1 MSEQR
6 SRDRHRSR
14 TALLAALSVLI
25 AVGTVAAVVATTNM
39 LDAYGFLR
47 FPLGFYLMAQGL
59 LIGIV
64 AICFWSAR
72 AQERIDRAFS
82 ESEEF

>member
-1 MSEQR
+1 VSEQR
-6 SRDRHRSR
+6 SRDRHWRR
-14 TALLAALSVLI
+14 TALLAAFSILI
-25 AVGTVAAVVATTNM
+25 AVGAVVTVVATTEM
-39 LDAYGFLR
+39 LDAFGFLR
-47 FPLGFYLMAQGL
+47 FPLGFYLLAQGL

-64 AICFWSAR
+64 AVCFWSAS

>member
-1 MSEQR
+1 VSEQR
-6 SRDRHRSR
+6 SRDRHWRR
-14 TALLAALSVLI
+14 TALLAAFSILI
-25 AVGTVAAVVATTNM
+25 AVGAVVTVVATTDM
-39 LDAYGFLR
+39 LDAFGFLR
-47 FPLGFYLMAQGL
+47 FPLGFYLLAQGL

-64 AICFWSAR
+64 AVCFWSAS